1 MLPEVVLG
9 QCCCTWLLARLLVG
23 CDPHASHNIS
33 VAVWW
38 TDLLQPDN
46 GIVRRLAL
54 LFHRLFFYLGNV
66 MPLSPTPLV
75 VLTPYHPSKLSTE
88 TVDTTN
94 EEDGKNRVVPMLS
107 ERDKA
112 KDDLDGLNHPRLRQ
126 ALILSEFYVRHQNHA
141 THDIVPLV
149 DIVVVGEPVDLKQLQ
164 QEWMELYSL
173 VHSDRLLQF
182 LVSAWSQWCSF
193 YHAPSPVS
201 EPVAKDKNGEDDNG
215 PKPTPPLTLAV
226 GSSPLPREDSSRFEQ
241 RPSQH
246 VVGQMG
252 FYCTDVDTPG
262 TYKSILLSRCSGYP
276 STRFSSFTRL
286 NSVCRFAS
294 GAPRGWNL
302 D

>member
-1 MLPEVVLG
+1 
-9 QCCCTWLLARLLVG
+9 
-23 CDPHASHNIS
+23 
-33 VAVWW
+33 
-38 TDLLQPDN
+38 
-46 GIVRRLAL
+46 
-54 LFHRLFFYLGNV
+54 

-149 DIVVVGEPVDLKQLQ
+149 DIVVVGEQPVDSKKLQ
-164 QEWMELYSL
+164 QQWLELYSL

-182 LVSAWSQWCSF
+182 LVSVWSQWCNF

-201 EPVAKDKNGEDDNG
+201 EPVAKDKNDNDDKG

-226 GSSPLPREDSSRFEQ
+226 GSSPLPREDSRRFEQ

-262 TYKSILLSRCSGYP
+262 TYKSILLSRCSGCLTYP
-276 STRFSSFTRL
+276 IFFFYSVQQCLPICIRSSSRME
-286 NSVCRFAS
+286 
-294 GAPRGWNL
+294 P
-302 D
+302 